1 MRNIYLNHIVPESSV
16 ELDVGQEPG
25 VVARAEACL
34 DYPLPVAQDVEL
46 RQSHVRG
53 HLYRLLSVLPPEFEV
68 WQHSQE

>member
-46 RQSHVRG
+46 RQSHVWG
-53 HLYRLLSVLPPEFEV
+53 HLYRLLAILPPEFQV
-68 WQHSQE
+68 